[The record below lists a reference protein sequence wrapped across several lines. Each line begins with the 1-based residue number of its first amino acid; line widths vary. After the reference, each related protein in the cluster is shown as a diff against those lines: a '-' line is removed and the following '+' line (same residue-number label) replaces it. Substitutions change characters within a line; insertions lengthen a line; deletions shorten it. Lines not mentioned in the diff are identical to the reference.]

1 MVAVVKRIAISGYY
15 GFGNSGDEA
24 VLQSILLALREE
36 GERRGVTV
44 EPVVLSADPALTSE
58 MYGVRAAHRMKPAEI
73 AKTIRD
79 CDGLI
84 SGGGSLLQDATGVMT
99 IPYYLSVLKLAQLLG
114 KPTFVYAQGIGPV
127 NRRLFDP
134 LIRSVFRRCRYISVR
149 DPESAEL
156 LRRIGVG
163 KERIEVVPDPVMGLP
178 LGSGERK
185 TGAPYAG
192 ATAENGAPVVGVS
205 VRYWNPDRSELDG
218 IARVLRLLCEARSV
232 KIRFLP
238 FHWPSDAEASQ
249 HVIAGLGEF
258 AASAEIVRDAAHPQQ
273 MLAEV
278 GRCDLLIGM
287 RLHSLIYAAS
297 QEVPLVGISYDPKID
312 QFLHRLNMQP
322 AGSVAALV
330 PEKVAEQAAALLD
343 GRDQWRE
350 RTGPLIAR
358 LKQEAHRPAQQ
369 IIGYFRP

>member
-1 MVAVVKRIAISGYY
+1 M
-15 GFGNSGDEA
+15 
-24 VLQSILLALREE
+24 
-36 GERRGVTV
+36 
-44 EPVVLSADPALTSE
+44 
-58 MYGVRAAHRMKPAEI
+58 
-73 AKTIRD
+73 
-79 CDGLI
+79 
-84 SGGGSLLQDATGVMT
+84 
-99 IPYYLSVLKLAQLLG
+99 
-114 KPTFVYAQGIGPV
+114 
-127 NRRLFDP
+127 
-134 LIRSVFRRCRYISVR
+134 
-149 DPESAEL
+149 
-156 LRRIGVG
+156 
-163 KERIEVVPDPVMGLP
+163 
-178 LGSGERK
+178 
-185 TGAPYAG
+185 
-192 ATAENGAPVVGVS
+192 
-205 VRYWNPDRSELDG
+205 
-218 IARVLRLLCEARSV
+218 

-343 GRDQWRE
+343 GKDQWRE